1 MQILY
6 ISTSS
11 SERLINQIHQET
23 GCNPGYAMQKFNRLL
38 IKGLIGSDVTV
49 STLSNPPI
57 TRSVSSKFIIRLK
70 KEEENSI
77 RYRYVP
83 ILNIPIVKHLFV
95 ILYAFF
101 FVLFWGIKDGRNK
114 TIICDVLNVS
124 VCLGALLATKI
135 NRVQSVGIVTDIY
148 GLMVGTSKNRF
159 NRFISRCAHYI
170 HDLYVASYDK
180 YILLTEQMNERVNPK
195 RKPYIVME
203 ALCDSSLLTHEFS
216 PIHKAKPRT
225 LLYAGGL
232 YAKYGVKMLVEGF
245 IKANLKDV
253 KLVLYGS
260 GSYEEELSEVCRK
273 HVNVEFRG
281 VAPNEI
287 VMEEELKATLL
298 VNPRFSTEEFTK
310 YSFPSK
316 NMEYMVSGT
325 PLLTTTLPG
334 MPKEYYPYVYLFEE
348 ETIESYAKTIKY
360 ILSLPADELQRK
372 GSLAKQF
379 VLENKNNIHQS
390 ERIVHLIRKM

>member
-38 IKGLIGSDVTV
+38 IKGLIASDVTV

-57 TRSVSSKFIIRLK
+57 TRSVSSNIYIRLK

-77 RYRYVP
+77 QYQYVP

-135 NRVQSVGIVTDIY
+135 NRVHSVGIVTDIY

-170 HDLYVASYDK
+170 HDLYVTSYDK

-203 ALCDSSLLTHEFS
+203 ALCDRSLQNQEPT
-216 PIHKAKPRT
+216 PVHKANPRT
-225 LLYAGGL
+225 VLYAGGL

-245 IKANLKDV
+245 VKANLKDT

-260 GSYEEELSEVCRK
+260 GSYEEELSEICRK

-316 NMEYMVSGT
+316 NMEYMASGT
-325 PLLTTTLPG
+325 PLLTTKLPG
-334 MPKEYYPYVYLFEE
+334 MPVEYYPHVYLFEE
-348 ETIESYAKTIKY
+348 ETIEGYAKTIKD
-360 ILSLPADELQRK
+360 IMALPADELQRK
-372 GSLAKQF
+372 GGLAKKF
-379 VLENKNNIHQS
+379 VLENKNNVSQA
-390 ERIVHLIRKM
+390 ERIITFLKIE

>member
-38 IKGLIGSDVTV
+38 IKGLIASDVTV

-77 RYRYVP
+77 QYQYVP

-135 NRVQSVGIVTDIY
+135 NQVQSVGIVTDIY
-148 GLMVGTSKNRF
+148 GLMVGTSKNIF
-159 NRFISRCAHYI
+159 NRFISCCAHYI
-170 HDLYVASYDK
+170 HDLYVTSYDK

-203 ALCDSSLLTHEFS
+203 ALCDSSLQNQEPT
-216 PIHKAKPRT
+216 PVHKANPRT
-225 LLYAGGL
+225 VLYAGGL

-245 IKANLKDV
+245 VKANLKDT

-260 GSYEEELSEVCRK
+260 GSYEEELSEICRK

-298 VNPRFSTEEFTK
+298 VNPRPTSEEFTK

-316 NMEYMVSGT
+316 NMEFMASGT
-325 PLLTTTLPG
+325 PLLTTKLPG
-334 MPKEYYPYVYLFEE
+334 MPKEYYPYIYMFDN
-348 ETIESYAKTIKY
+348 ETVEGYTKTLENV
-360 ILSLPADELQRK
+360 LSLSAEELQNK
-372 GSLAKQF
+372 GQDAKVF
-379 VLENKNNIHQS
+379 VLQEKNNIYQAR
-390 ERIVHLIRKM
+390 RILELMGNQ